1 MSSILEKEENNMKNK
16 TTEKSQVQPVELRD
30 DILDTVSGGTSSPKT
45 IAEANELDDDI
56 IKDEIMLIIPIV

>member
-1 MSSILEKEENNMKNK
+1 MKNK